1 MQSDRRIVFINQAT
15 GYLTIDIV
23 NAFADSNRFKEVAL
37 IAGSIRTQDVF
48 LSNRVQWSKI
58 ILYNRGD
65 PFRKIFSWLVGTFQI
80 GWLLF
85 TKYRKYE
92 VFYITIPPFANLL
105 SLFLSNR
112 FSILVY
118 DVYPDALAIFRITNR
133 NIIYRIWSAANKR
146 LFRRA
151 YRIYTLG
158 EGMYQLL
165 TKYNTTQRPIHVIQ
179 NWSGLRNLKLISS
192 KENIFINEHKFENK
206 FIVQYSG
213 NIGLTHNVEALIN
226 VAEKLRDQ
234 KDILFL
240 IIGRGERYKNI
251 QELINEKQLL
261 NCKLL
266 PFQPDSML
274 NYTLAAADLAVV
286 VLDDRVA
293 HVSIPSK
300 IFNLQAVGIPILGIS
315 EKNSELFNYL
325 SKHQNGITFSPS
337 EVDKIAEFIIGY
349 RCSKDLQSRWR
360 VNSKKASQENSYL
373 NAHRYLNIYLS
384 EQE

>member
-15 GYLTIDIV
+15 GYLTIDII
-23 NAFADSNRFKEVAL
+23 NAFTDSNRFKEVAL
-37 IAGSIRTQDVF
+37 IAGSVRTQDVP
-48 LSNRVQWSKI
+48 LSDRVYWSKVT
-58 ILYNRGD
+58 LYNRGN
-65 PFRKIFSWLVGTFQI
+65 PIRKFISWMVGTLQI
-80 GWLLF
+80 GWLLL

-105 SLFLSNR
+105 SLFLPNR

-118 DVYPDALAIFRITNR
+118 DVYPDALEVFQVTER
-133 NIIYRIWSAANKR
+133 NIIYRIWSMANRR
-146 LFRRA
+146 LFSRA

-158 EGMYQLL
+158 DGMNKLL
-165 TKYNTTQRPIHVIQ
+165 AKYNVTQRPIHVIQ

-192 KENIFINEHKFENK
+192 SENVFIREQNLEDK

-261 NCKLL
+261 NCRLL
-266 PFQPDSML
+266 PFQPDSLL

-286 VLDDRVA
+286 VLDDKAA

-300 IFNLQAVGIPILGIS
+300 IFNIQAVGIPILGIS
-315 EKNSELFNYL
+315 KTNSELFNHL
-325 SKHQNGITFSPS
+325 SKYQNGITFSPS
-337 EVDKIAEFIIGY
+337 EVDKIAEFIIEY
-349 RCSKDLQSRWR
+349 RSSKDLQSKWR
-360 VNSKKASQENSYL
+360 VNSQKASQENSYL
-373 NAHRYLNIYLS
+373 NAHRYLNIYLN
-384 EQE
+384 E